1 MLRKPD
7 DKTVNYSTVAIIGD
21 PGSYK
26 TLLASTFPHA
36 YFLDV
41 DGGAAHT
48 GCYRQGDIPKSKAG
62 YQLVK
67 KEIDALR
74 RLTPGADGLLM
85 HTVDGTTFPVGTVVL
100 DTLDET
106 QILASLGISSG
117 DPRKYYK
124 ELLRKLRDEIIYP
137 LKDINAH
144 VIVIAHT
151 KTWQVD
157 GEQKAAGQVTRRTL
171 ALEGAVRN
179 ALPGWFDVILHI
191 VNERGGK
198 RTMLTQP
205 TFKGQWEFLAKDRY
219 HVFGGKQ
226 FEVKMVGDRPDPSLA
241 QLILERTSGGV
252 KPVQVES
259 ARARV
264 KSAWMDRA
272 KTKRIIGAKPND
284 AEIVL
289 LKSILGDAY
298 VDLERF
304 EEDFD
309 KLLDLGLELID
320 NYKEEE

>member
-1 MLRKPD
+1 MLRTPD
-7 DKTVNYSTVAIIGD
+7 DKTVNYATVALIGD

-26 TLLASTFPHA
+26 TLLASTFPYV
-36 YFLDV
+36 YFLDA

-48 GCYRQGDIPKSKAG
+48 GCYRLGDIPKTKAG

-67 KEIDALR
+67 KEIGALG
-74 RLTPGADGLLM
+74 RLTPGTDGLLM
-85 HTVDGTTFPVGTVVL
+85 HTVDGTTFSVGTVVL

-106 QILASLGISSG
+106 QILASFGLPSG

-124 ELLRKLRDEIIYP
+124 ELLRRLRDEIIYP
-137 LKDINAH
+137 LKNINAH
-144 VIVIAHT
+144 IIVIAHT

-157 GEQKAAGQVTRRTL
+157 NEQKAAGQVTRRTL

-191 VNERGGK
+191 TNERNGK

-226 FEVKMVGDRPDPSLA
+226 FEVKMVGDRPDPGLA

-252 KPVQVES
+252 KPVQVSNE
-259 ARARV
+259 RERV
-264 KSAWMDRA
+264 KAGFMQRA
-272 KTKRIIGAKPND
+272 KDKRLMSAKPTGD
-284 AEIVL
+284 EVRL
-289 LKSILGDAY
+289 LKTVLGDVY
-298 VDLERF
+298 TELDTLT
-304 EEDFD
+304 EDFD
-309 KLLDLGLELID
+309 AHLERGFELIN
-320 NYKEEE
+320 NYKEAE

>member
-1 MLRKPD
+1 MLRGPN

-36 YFLDV
+36 YFLDA

-48 GCYRQGDIPKSKAG
+48 GCYRQGDIPKSKDG

-67 KEIDALR
+67 KEIEALG
-74 RLTPGADGLLM
+74 RLTPDTDGLLM
-85 HTVDGTTFPVGTVVL
+85 HSVDGTSFQVGTVIL

-106 QILASLGISSG
+106 QILASFGVPNN

-124 ELLRKLRDEIIYP
+124 ELLRRLRDEIIYP
-137 LKDINAH
+137 LKNINAH

-157 GEQKAAGQVTRRTL
+157 NEQKAAGQVTQRTL

-219 HVFGGKQ
+219 HVFGGKT
-226 FEVKMVGDRPDPSLA
+226 FDVKMIGDRPDPGLA

-252 KPVQVES
+252 KPVQLDSE
-259 ARARV
+259 RARV
-264 KSAWMDRA
+264 KSGFMVRA
-272 KTKRIIGAKPND
+272 KERHLIGAKPTTN
-284 AEIVL
+284 EIKRLKIVL
-289 LKSILGDAY
+289 GDIY
-298 VDLERF
+298 VDLETLT
-304 EEDFD
+304 EGFD
-309 KLLDLGLELID
+309 EHLVRGIELIN
-320 NYKEEE
+320 NYKEE